1 MIGGQCADIC
11 AEELPSDQ
19 VTKELLWYIHKNK
32 TAALIEAALM
42 IGAVL
47 AGAPDE
53 AVKKLEQAAEN
64 IGHRIPDSGRYF
76 RCDQFS
82 GGAW

>member
-1 MIGGQCADIC
+1 MRGHLC
-11 AEELPSDQ
+11 EELPSDQ

-53 AVKKLEQAAEN
+53 AVKKLEQAAE
-64 IGHRIPDSGRYF
+64 ISASHSRF
-76 RCDQFS
+76 RTIF
-82 GGAW
+82 